1 MNYYQFYIMLT
12 KFNDILFT
20 SLYVLG
26 PIIVYNYISNYIH
39 NKIDELQYQVES
51 LQNSLSEIKK
61 NYINEV
67 RDLHNKI
74 ITLENT
80 LENTMENQKINN
92 THIIS
97 SIKITERNLVS
108 FIHCLT
114 RNINISKV
122 PKYKFLNSKIKDP
135 NYMEEFLEIFKNNYN
150 SDVRGFIDLLEND
163 DKMDILQDKINNVE
177 SNHYVC
183 NMNKYEKMKKYKNPT
198 VRYLAINHIYDDNL
212 LKYLDS
218 NL

>member
-20 SLYVLG
+20 SLYIIS
-26 PIIVYNYISNYIH
+26 PIIIYNYINNYIY
-39 NKIDELQYQVES
+39 NKLDKLNNQVES
-51 LQNSLSEIKK
+51 LQQSLIEIKT
-61 NYINEV
+61 NYINEISN
-67 RDLHNKI
+67 LNNKI
-74 ITLENT
+74 TTLENS
-80 LENTMENQKINN
+80 LENQNINN
-92 THIIS
+92 THIIT
-97 SIKITERNLVS
+97 SIKNTERNLVS

-135 NYMEEFLEIFKNNYN
+135 NYIEEFLEIFKNEYN
-150 SDVRGFIDLLEND
+150 SDVRAFIDSLEND
-163 DKMDILQDKINNVE
+163 DKMDILQDNMNNVE

-183 NMNKYEKMKKYKNPT
+183 SITKYEKMKLYKNPT
-198 VRYLAINHIYDDNL
+198 VRYLAINHIYHDNL
-212 LKYLDS
+212 LKFLDS